1 MSVCR
6 RPHKEKPG
14 CKKKKRRAFW
24 EAWHKTV
31 GYLTVVLGL
40 INGTLGTL
48 LIIAPTVVWALF
60 IVIVGLWVAV
70 FAVHECIVQVYRRY
84 QSFAEVRKVKEELLS
99 LSNMT
104 SECRSP
110 TESERKD
117 DDDT

>member
-1 MSVCR
+1 MCPVRR
-6 RPHKEKPG
+6 RPHKEKEG
-14 CKKKKRRAFW
+14 CQKTKRRACW

-60 IVIVGLWVAV
+60 ISIVGLWVAV
-70 FAVHECIVQVYRRY
+70 FAVHEAVRLFRAYRA
-84 QSFAEVRKVKEELLS
+84 SAEVQRVKEELLS
-99 LSNMT
+99 FSNVT

-110 TESERKD
+110 SESEKKD
-117 DDDT
+117 DDM